1 MIELPVSSGISDPGG
16 CTQIEKRLQ
25 LGSCFVLT
33 RSPQDHLHVVRVI
46 DNKVN
51 IVPPTSSK
59 DRHRGIPL
67 PFSVALLAPFP
78 LSSVTESK
86 INQ

>member
-1 MIELPVSSGISDPGG
+1 MTELPVSSGISDPGG
-16 CTQIEKRLQ
+16 CTQMEKRLQ

-51 IVPPTSSK
+51 IVPPHPASI
-59 DRHRGIPL
+59 GIGEFL
-67 PFSVALLAPFP
+67 CPF
-78 LSSVTESK
+78 
-86 INQ
+86 Q